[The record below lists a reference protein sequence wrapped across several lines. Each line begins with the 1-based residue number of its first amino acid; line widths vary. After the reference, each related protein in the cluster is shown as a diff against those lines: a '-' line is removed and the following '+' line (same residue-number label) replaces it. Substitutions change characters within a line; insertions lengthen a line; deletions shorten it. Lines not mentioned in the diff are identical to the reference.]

1 MRNKSFYTFKDFMVE
16 EADLQL
22 AAMNKSIAIDIL
34 VNTIKYLRFEHRDPL
49 QVKEFD
55 YSNPKYR

>member
-1 MRNKSFYTFKDFMVE
+1 MVE